1 MDVALLSGEGY
12 KEVNVGETYG
22 IGLSALSERKS
33 QALSQ
38 RGEVLY
44 GEVCVRPEELPSWTT
59 WSRSEKVLGL
69 RNSASGKTESEKDVW
84 DSGKPVP

>member
-1 MDVALLSGEGY
+1 MDVAPLNEEGY
-12 KEVNVGETYG
+12 KEVSVGKTYE
-22 IGLSALSERKS
+22 IELSALSEGKS

-59 WSRSEKVLGL
+59 WSGSEKVLGI
-69 RNSASGKTESEKDVW
+69 RNSASGKTESQKDVW
-84 DSGKPVP
+84 DS